1 MKRDR
6 FNQLANKRFFCELI
20 GKMVRYER
28 SVCGFEFREL
38 CEEICGV
45 CEQRS
50 VGNCSSYK

>member
-38 CEEICGV
+38 FEEICGV